1 MRPRK
6 ILLRRQRRCQR
17 ATSAPSAI
25 NGNNPDNPTE
35 SAVVTPGELPLAP
48 RLTPGWGI
56 AGAIMIITGAT
67 YTLIGIKSGWLH
79 TFFSSAF
86 LTSLC
91 TAILIVYVMM
101 PPIRDAIQGAYVVAV
116 VITGLILGGG
126 ATLFRE
132 LTEGFGCLLG
142 GFCLSMWLLTLKEG
156 GLLPG
161 TAQKIIFICA
171 FTLGGYAFYFS
182 HYTRGYAM
190 IGLMSF
196 AGATVTV
203 LGIDCFTRAGLK
215 EYWAY
220 IWDLNQ
226 DLFPLGAATYP
237 QTKVIR
243 VETALI
249 VIFTVLGVISQLK
262 LWRVVEESRAKRAAE
277 LEEEKRQ
284 RDLEEANVGQQIEEE
299 TKRERRQWEATYGD
313 KPPNS
318 PTASGDSGLGDM
330 NPEKRVQDSQTTVP
344 VPAGD
349 EIELDD
355 LPSSS
360 SVINPPTRPKQA
372 ADGLVVAD
380 QQDDNSRVTVRV
392 ATDEE
397 PVSGDSLQPMPAPDE
412 NVWIAGADGEVRPVS
427 TILTRNSQR
436 FSRSAGPDVVP
447 LPFKIPDVEETDE
460 RDEADRSSFATF
472 ADEDARSTALSK
484 RASRGSLGNRLS
496 VGSVNLLRSISG
508 HSLRSQT
515 SKRRTRDF
523 ASPSQSPAFGESR
536 EDLVSEGR
544 GSNADIGSVAAT
556 IDGMSEDG
564 TDRPSRMPEDEQTR
578 SIEIKAELV
587 DRPSKTESI
596 TDGRNLAEQSKSKL
610 HVTQSETRPHSTAET
625 VGPDILDPSVTRD
638 SNGSQS
644 KRSSTTNALTK
655 ADDQSADAAAPTEEK
670 SESVKKPR
678 SAATSVASSRVS
690 LTKDRLPSG
699 LSRVA
704 LSYRTNEWAKHL
716 SQAEAPEPEKLKLN
730 EYPEQEVTVKER
742 EPSVPVNV
750 EELQQTAQVT
760 LPRATMA
767 RTVSSASKAA
777 SQVPAA
783 VHRSSSRATV
793 DLAGGSPPTQP
804 ALTVTT
810 EQVVNITGPVSPVS
824 PLPVS
829 SLHGSHSFRMKP
841 GLRSSTDVTAL
852 PIAEENGDGHHSST
866 RQSEDSSRCSRRDA
880 AHTPSSTP
888 DAPVLTRAPV
898 PGVVPYASPQTLL
911 GQREMLLRH
920 KSQSLLAAASPI
932 PEYPGHQHSG
942 PSSETGSLY
951 NYRSSS
957 IPVALAPDVDDIPLS
972 QRKELIRQSS
982 LLSVDNRPNS
992 TMHMHYQVPRSAP
1005 MPLPQITV
1013 AEVVPFNNSHQ
1024 PQRPSSAV
1032 ASSARRES
1040 QLADFRNSVAADL
1053 RAGAANNTNSN
1064 GGETP
1069 LATRGSATNPV
1080 RNIGRGPSN
1089 RDHRDGDVRRS
1100 IDRSRSTLLS
1110 QMEAESQRR
1119 ELERWEKER
1128 SERAFE
1134 ERMRSGN
1141 LLDAHREAMR
1151 KLQGG
1156 VKDH

>member
-1 MRPRK
+1 
-6 ILLRRQRRCQR
+6 
-17 ATSAPSAI
+17 
-25 NGNNPDNPTE
+25 
-35 SAVVTPGELPLAP
+35 
-48 RLTPGWGI
+48 
-56 AGAIMIITGAT
+56 MIVTGAT

-91 TAILIVYVMM
+91 TAILIVYVMV

-116 VITGLILGGG
+116 LVTGLVLGGA

-161 TAQKIIFICA
+161 TTQKIIFICA

-203 LGIDCFTRAGLK
+203 LGIDCFTQAGLK

-220 IWDLNQ
+220 IWDLNK
-226 DLFPLGAATYP
+226 DLFPLSATTYP

-262 LWRVVEESRAKRAAE
+262 LWRVVQERRATRAAE

-313 KPPNS
+313 QPPSS

-330 NPEKRVQDSQTTVP
+330 KPEKKAQYSQTTVP
-344 VPAGD
+344 VPVD
-349 EIELDD
+349 DDIELDD

-360 SVINPPTRPKQA
+360 SVTNPPMRPKQA
-372 ADGLVVAD
+372 ADGLVIAD

-392 ATDEE
+392 ARDEE

-412 NVWIAGADGEVRPVS
+412 KVWIAGADGEGRPVS
-427 TILTRNSQR
+427 KILTRNSQR
-436 FSRSAGPDVVP
+436 FSLSAGPDVVP
-447 LPFKIPDVEETDE
+447 LPFRIPDVEETDE

-472 ADEDARSTALSK
+472 ADEDARSIALSK

-496 VGSVNLLRSISG
+496 VGSANLLRSLSG
-508 HSLRSQT
+508 RSQRSQA

-523 ASPSQSPAFGESR
+523 ASPSQSPASGESQ
-536 EDLVSEGR
+536 EDLVSERR
-544 GSNADIGSVAAT
+544 GSNAEVGSVAAT
-556 IDGMSEDG
+556 VDGMSEDD
-564 TDRPSRMPEDEQTR
+564 TERPSRMQENEQKR

-587 DRPSKTESI
+587 DRPSKTEST
-596 TDGRNLAEQSKSKL
+596 TDGRNLAEQSKSEL
-610 HVTQSETRPHSTAET
+610 HVTQPEIRPHSTAET
-625 VGPDILDPSVTRD
+625 VGSDSLNPSATRD
-638 SNGSQS
+638 SSGSKL
-644 KRSSTTNALTK
+644 KRSSTTNALAE
-655 ADDQSADAAAPTEEK
+655 ADDESADAAAPTEEK
-670 SESVKKPR
+670 TESVKKPR
-678 SAATSVASSRVS
+678 STAASMASSRVS

-716 SQAEAPEPEKLKLN
+716 SHAEAPEPEKLQLN
-730 EYPEQEVTVKER
+730 EYPEHEVTVKKR
-742 EPSVPVNV
+742 EPVVPVNV
-750 EELQQTAQVT
+750 EELQQTAQGT
-760 LPRATMA
+760 LPGATMA
-767 RTVSSASKAA
+767 RTLSSASKAA

-783 VHRSSSRATV
+783 AHRPSSRATM
-793 DLAGGSPPTQP
+793 DLAEGSPPAPP
-804 ALTVTT
+804 ALTVTA
-810 EQVVNITGPVSPVS
+810 EQVVNITAPVSPVS
-824 PLPVS
+824 SLPAS
-829 SLHGSHSFRMKP
+829 SLHGSHSFRIKHSR
-841 GLRSSTDVTAL
+841 RSSTDVTAL
-852 PIAEENGDGHHSST
+852 PIAEENGDEHHGST
-866 RQSEDSSRCSRRDA
+866 RQSEDSSRYSRRDA
-880 AHTPSSTP
+880 AHTPSPTP
-888 DAPVLTRAPV
+888 DAQVLSRAPV

-932 PEYPGHQHSG
+932 PEHPERQHSG
-942 PSSETGSLY
+942 PPSETGSLY
-951 NYRSSS
+951 NYRSSPT
-957 IPVALAPDVDDIPLS
+957 PVALAPGVDDIPLS

-982 LLSVDNRPNS
+982 LLSAGNRPNS
-992 TMHMHYQVPRSAP
+992 TMPMHHQVPRSTP
-1005 MPLPQITV
+1005 TPLPQITV
-1013 AEVVPFNNSHQ
+1013 ADAVPSNNSHQ
-1024 PQRPSSAV
+1024 PQRLSSAV
-1032 ASSARRES
+1032 ASPARRES
-1040 QLADFRNSVAADL
+1040 QLANFRNSVAADL
-1053 RAGAANNTNSN
+1053 RAGAANSNNNSSN
-1064 GGETP
+1064 GRDTP
-1069 LATRGSATNPV
+1069 LVTRGSAANLV
-1080 RNIGRGPSN
+1080 RNIGRAPSN
-1089 RDHRDGDVRRS
+1089 SDHRDGDFRRS

-1134 ERMRSGN
+1134 ERMRSGD